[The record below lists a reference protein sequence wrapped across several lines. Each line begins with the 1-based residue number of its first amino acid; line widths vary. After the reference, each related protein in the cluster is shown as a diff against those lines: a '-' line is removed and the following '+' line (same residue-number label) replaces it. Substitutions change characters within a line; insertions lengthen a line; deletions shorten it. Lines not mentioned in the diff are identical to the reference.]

1 MNETRRCN
9 LSVKALVLRKI
20 EYAESDLIVQVITD
34 SLGQI
39 SLLARAARASKRRY
53 AGGIEPFHG
62 LQLHLD
68 EPSHGELFR
77 LRDVQLEQPRFNLV
91 GSWIALTVAGRA
103 LGWVRKT
110 TVARTPEPAVFHA
123 CRSLLDRLDQSPPTG
138 MLAGEALLCEFGLVL
153 LSLLGWQLELER
165 CVRCTRA
172 CPKDS
177 AATLDPR
184 RGGLVCRSCGGA
196 RHLLSANQRQRMI
209 AASRGDGSSLET
221 ADADAVLD
229 IVEETLLAH
238 SGVER

>member
-20 EYAESDLIVQVITD
+20 EYAESDLIVQALTD

-68 EPSHGELFR
+68 EPAHGELFR
-77 LRDVQLEQPRFNLV
+77 LRDVQLEQPRFRLV
-91 GSWIALTVAGRA
+91 SNWVALTIAGRA
-103 LGWVRKT
+103 LAWVRKT
-110 TVARTPEPAVFHA
+110 TVPRTPEPAIFHA
-123 CRSLLDRLDQSPPTG
+123 CQSLLDRLDQSPPNA
-138 MLAGEALLCEFGLVL
+138 MVAGEALLCEFGLVL

-165 CVRCTRA
+165 CVRCTRP

-184 RGGLVCRSCGGA
+184 QGGLVCRNCGGA
-196 RHLLSANQRQRMI
+196 RHLLSSSQRQRMI
-209 AASRGDGSSLET
+209 AASRGDGSPLE
-221 ADADAVLD
+221 AGDAHPVLD